1 MNIRLWRKIDPV
13 KRWTDSGSPRWGP
26 RLSIS
31 NQVTWVLLVWGLD
44 FEEQS
49 SNCTRTPG
57 QMRLVPETPPDKG
70 NQSPAKGRRA
80 GSPVGA
86 DQLRGGQKVLCGM
99 RLASQAALA
108 THSSP
113 TPDWAWHTQGPFLAE
128 LQRQKSFLSQ
138 RLDRRQREA
147 AQKHLRMLRGIL
159 PVAIPEERRCSEKT
173 VLPASALL
181 VPGCG
186 WLSHSDALGGLP
198 HTHTRTALFTS

>member
-1 MNIRLWRKIDPV
+1 MKEQPVLHLRVWEVPCKDLLKGGPQSPLSTLSSSTALLRLQQAHTPRGDPV
-13 KRWTDSGSPRWGP
+13 KRWTDSSSPRWGP

-49 SNCTRTPG
+49 SNCTTTPG

-80 GSPVGA
+80 GSPVGV

-113 TPDWAWHTQGPFLAE
+113 TPD
-128 LQRQKSFLSQ
+128 
-138 RLDRRQREA
+138 
-147 AQKHLRMLRGIL
+147 
-159 PVAIPEERRCSEKT
+159 
-173 VLPASALL
+173 
-181 VPGCG
+181 
-186 WLSHSDALGGLP
+186 
-198 HTHTRTALFTS
+198 